1 VDIER
6 VTDIF
11 NRPVIKKMLLL
22 FVKFSNICP
31 AFTTTVYAFLNPKLP
46 SAAWDFFCLRFG
58 EFRFCLS
65 VSCAKLSS
73 PIAVFG
79 RNRLFSTTTDWRFPG
94 LSQRSSSMLVH
105 WFLAAIHLLA
115 FALGF
120 WAVLTR
126 GTAFSRLA
134 AGVGEARRVLLAD
147 NLWGIAA
154 LVLLVTGGMRAFGG
168 FEKGTDY
175 YLHQPLFHLKM
186 TLFVLILL
194 TELAPMI
201 TLVKWRIALARGK
214 ALDTGRAKLFARI
227 SHVEA
232 LLLVLMMIA
241 ATGMARGVTF
251 G

>member
-1 VDIER
+1 
-6 VTDIF
+6 
-11 NRPVIKKMLLL
+11 
-22 FVKFSNICP
+22 
-31 AFTTTVYAFLNPKLP
+31 
-46 SAAWDFFCLRFG
+46 
-58 EFRFCLS
+58 
-65 VSCAKLSS
+65 
-73 PIAVFG
+73 
-79 RNRLFSTTTDWRFPG
+79 
-94 LSQRSSSMLVH
+94 MLVH

-120 WAVLTR
+120 WAVLAR

-134 AGVGEARRVLLAD
+134 TGVGEAKRVLLAD

-154 LVLLVTGGMRAFGG
+154 LVLLVTGGIRAFGG

-194 TELAPMI
+194 IELAPMI

-214 ALDTGRAKLFARI
+214 VFDTTRAKLYARI

-232 LLLVLMMIA
+232 LLLVLMVIA

-251 G
+251 V